1 MSSIV
6 KEKRYKEVQQRIDST
21 LAQRR
26 PPLLAELQ
34 VALNLIP
41 AHVWYANPSGALT
54 FLNER
59 GSDYL
64 GLPKDHPLRFG
75 IDTGAEW
82 DSHIPLLHPDDHE
95 ETRRVWSTCLRTGRA
110 GHVSFRVRNAQGGY
124 RWFLSRAEPVRA
136 SDGTLLYWIGVNL
149 DIEDGKQAELERE
162 RELRQILDLTPQH
175 LGVLGPDG
183 SPLYANRVALDYF
196 GVNIDQWR
204 AESRIDL
211 VHPDDREHFLGERKT
226 RFLEGAAHEFQ
237 ARMLRHDGRFRWFLF
252 RLNPLKDERG
262 QITRWYGTATDIEDR
277 KQGEDRLQ
285 HENAALREEI
295 DETSMFE
302 EIVGTSPALQTVLS
316 AISKVAPTDST
327 VLITGETG
335 TGKELVAR
343 AIHRRSVRNSRAFIS
358 VNCAAIPRD
367 LIASELFGHEKGAF
381 TGATQRRLGRFEL
394 ADGGTIF
401 LDEVGELSPDTQVAL
416 LRVLQE
422 REFERVGGRQPIH
435 VDVRVV
441 AATNRDL
448 KAVVADGTFRQDLFY
463 RLNVFPI
470 EVPPLRERK
479 DDLLMLLE
487 YFVQRYAKRAGKNI
501 RSIDKKALD
510 LLHSYDWPGNI
521 RELQNIIERSVILSS
536 GEVFSVDESW
546 LSKETFS
553 PAPRVEASAYLKRE
567 DERRTERQII
577 EAVLAETRGRVSG
590 PSGAAAKLGIPPST
604 LDHRIKALRIDKTK
618 FKFR

>member
-1 MSSIV
+1 MGTSGSERGRQVSSI
-6 KEKRYKEVQQRIDST
+6 ENEQRYKEVQQRINST
-21 LAQRR
+21 LSQRR
-26 PPLLAELQ
+26 PPLPEELQ

-41 AHVWYANPSGALT
+41 AHVWYAKPSGALT

-95 ETRRVWSTCLRTGRA
+95 ETRRVWSTCLRTGCA
-110 GHVSFRVRNAQGGY
+110 GHVSLRVRNAQGGY

-149 DIEDGKQAELERE
+149 DIEDEKQAELERE

-226 RFLEGAAHEFQ
+226 RFLEGAAHEFE

-302 EIVGTSPALQTVLS
+302 EIVGTSPALQSVLS
-316 AISKVAPTDST
+316 RISKVAPGDST

-335 TGKELVAR
+335 TGKELVASHPPT
-343 AIHRRSVRNSRAFIS
+343 IKSH
-358 VNCAAIPRD
+358 
-367 LIASELFGHEKGAF
+367 
-381 TGATQRRLGRFEL
+381 L
-394 ADGGTIF
+394 A
-401 LDEVGELSPDTQVAL
+401 
-416 LRVLQE
+416 R
-422 REFERVGGRQPIH
+422 
-435 VDVRVV
+435 
-441 AATNRDL
+441 
-448 KAVVADGTFRQDLFY
+448 
-463 RLNVFPI
+463 
-470 EVPPLRERK
+470 
-479 DDLLMLLE
+479 
-487 YFVQRYAKRAGKNI
+487 I
-501 RSIDKKALD
+501 R
-510 LLHSYDWPGNI
+510 
-521 RELQNIIERSVILSS
+521 
-536 GEVFSVDESW
+536 
-546 LSKETFS
+546 
-553 PAPRVEASAYLKRE
+553 
-567 DERRTERQII
+567 
-577 EAVLAETRGRVSG
+577 
-590 PSGAAAKLGIPPST
+590 
-604 LDHRIKALRIDKTK
+604 
-618 FKFR
+618 